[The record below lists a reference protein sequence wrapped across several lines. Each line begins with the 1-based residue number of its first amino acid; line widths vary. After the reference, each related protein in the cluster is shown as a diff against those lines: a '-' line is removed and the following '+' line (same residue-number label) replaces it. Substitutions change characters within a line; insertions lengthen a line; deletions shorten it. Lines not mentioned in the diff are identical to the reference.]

1 MVEVARAITSSLDLP
16 AVLDLIV
23 DRVRELLRIP
33 RASIAVIEPETS
45 DAVIRFV
52 AYRGMR
58 ANFKELRPLH
68 WRDGTTPTAIQERRP
83 VWSADLLNDP
93 AFALTPSTRAMVEA
107 EGYRAVLS
115 VPLLASDQ
123 ALGALA
129 VYRDAPGPFTDAG
142 GALLH
147 AVAAQAP
154 RGARHP
160 LPQAHAH

>member
-1 MVEVARAITSSLDLP
+1 VRRGSIGVVA
-16 AVLDLIV
+16 
-23 DRVRELLRIP
+23 
-33 RASIAVIEPETS
+33 PEAS

-68 WRDGTTPTAIQERRP
+68 WRDGTTPTAIQECRP

-93 AFALTPSTRAMVEA
+93 AFVLTPSTRAMVEA

-129 VYRDAPGPFTDAG
+129 VYRDAPGRFTDEEVN
-142 GALLH
+142 LLQVFAAPA
-147 AVAAQAP
+147 AVAI
-154 RGARHP
+154 RNAR
-160 LPQAHAH
+160 LYAEARRRQREAETIGVLTC